1 MRGVNNLMAAVPLEL
16 NKITVTDVVGA
27 SQCPDFKT
35 IPAVQTW
42 SLGPATHGR
51 EWEPFKIW

>member
-35 IPAVQTW
+35 IPAVQT
-42 SLGPATHGR
+42 
-51 EWEPFKIW
+51 